1 MHKVEGDATSRT
13 ELITLQGIG
22 EHSGT
27 ALCDVYEFEFFTT
40 PIAIFHLDAE
50 ERTSMNARL
59 ADVGAAA
66 ERMKHGGY
74 GGHNSMGLLKAGL
87 FESKVKEG
95 VGTVRMCL
103 PWGGLQR
110 RYVAL
115 TRS

>member
-1 MHKVEGDATSRT
+1 VHKVEGDATSCT

-27 ALCDVYEFEFFTT
+27 ALSDVYEFEFFTT

-74 GGHNSMGLLKAGL
+74 GGHNSMDEFGIFRTLLSL
-87 FESKVKEG
+87 S
-95 VGTVRMCL
+95 
-103 PWGGLQR
+103 PS
-110 RYVAL
+110 
-115 TRS
+115 RSLSLSLC